1 MASNYFAEVGK
12 FFLNGG
18 EYTKL
23 QSNGVNTADFKFQ
36 QGEIYGA
43 RLRLKTSYSGS
54 RTYNFESGSDGTN
67 NFYGAFGAKAIQSIP
82 FGSRMPTGSTVGS
95 AYPTLIASNLANS
108 GTYELPQDPTQNPEF
123 SKNFTM
129 YSRTTAFGPPIL
141 GRKYSDSAVS
151 STNYRYS
158 LAATSS
164 ANFGTKDSLNGFNWS
179 FTPPYYDGEAWVD
192 FVFIPTASV
201 NYDLNRILKETKI
214 VPRRFD
220 PGDSL
225 LRTATGDPSHAGFRT
240 LVKDRLFSDVS
251 KDPTGFGGL
260 TNQSYKGFEIYA
272 GENIN
277 SNAMQINA
285 SINLFGVEN
294 VPKTTFDKFGQL
306 VQDENEIASKRWVI
320 QPKFETPMM
329 NFHDTG
335 ARPISA
341 DEGTLTLPQN
351 FGSESV
357 PRGMW
362 HQFGTIPEDAN
373 KGIFLEIGEIP
384 QPWLRNHYEVV
395 GSSSIYNDFN
405 GLVGPAIHQSYKS
418 FADLM
423 GFTNE
428 NSRVRLGELANRQ
441 TIKEAVVAVPYVIKN
456 TATVASEAFAS
467 DLPQN
472 SSKQF
477 ISIPQIR
484 YEAALSQNA
493 GSAVGNSLDAA
504 GKSIRNQINKMRQF
518 VLPPQFDF
526 INNTEIDPMVMY
538 IFDFKYELDKNDLSY
553 IWQNLAPRNSRK
565 ISLSEDAVAHEL
577 INTELLTEDNLV
589 NNPNLRWMVFKVK
602 QRSQA
607 LYEDIVVK
615 QVDQSIKPP
624 QLLGPQRQD
633 GQDANT
639 QGYKVRFNWP
649 YDYVSIIETVKLD
662 VDLLYKKDNEQVPV
676 NFVTQPP
683 QTPNGQAPGAPSILR
698 QDINGD
704 SFFGQDL
711 AANGGKQVS
720 PSKTLIGPKGKVN
733 QALDKSQRKKKYFTQ
748 TAKKTTK

>member
-441 TIKEAVVAVPYVIKN
+441 TIKEAVVAVPYIVEGLALGEEN
-456 TATVASEAFAS
+456 PAGEAA
-467 DLPQN
+467 QTR
-472 SSKQF
+472 KQF
-477 ISIPQIR
+477 ISIPKLR
-484 YEAALSQNA
+484 YDAALAESAN
-493 GSAVGNSLDAA
+493 SAVGNSLDAA
-504 GKSIRNQINKMRQF
+504 GKSIRNQVQKMKQF

-526 INNTEIDPMVMY
+526 INNTEIDPIVMY

-553 IWQNLAPRNSRK
+553 IWQNLSPRNSRK
-565 ISLSEDAVAHEL
+565 VSIEEEAVAHEL
-577 INTELLTEDNLV
+577 INTELLTEQNLF

-602 QRSQA
+602 QKSQA
-607 LYEDIVVK
+607 IYEDIVVK

-624 QLLGPQRQD
+624 QLIGPQRQSAD
-633 GQDANT
+633 T
-639 QGYKVRFNWP
+639 QGYSVRFNWP
-649 YDYVSIIETVKLD
+649 YDYVSIIEMVKVEAD
-662 VDLLYKKDNEQVPV
+662 ILYKGDVLPPPEMSGPELSTPSQQVA
-676 NFVTQPP
+676 
-683 QTPNGQAPGAPSILR
+683 APGSTTGR
-698 QDINGD
+698 ING
-704 SFFGQDL
+704 
-711 AANGGKQVS
+711 
-720 PSKTLIGPKGKVN
+720 I
-733 QALDKSQRKKKYFTQ
+733 LDKTKRRARYANP
-748 TAKKTTK
+748 TAKRADSKSVTAADSGPGPNFDLDRTE